1 MDYSIEVTQT
11 QDRVLKFSSLQKISQ
26 KGKIKISPSRLSLTG
41 SSRSSIAWYLG
52 CISPS
57 ETKCCLSKKFQWK
70 RTYGGNSV
78 VCDENLGDHPRPAE
92 SLDQL
97 LGRGRALQTSLV
109 NYNPVVTFGSV
120 WYSWNSVITF
130 NQDNWSQ
137 QLTWM
142 VRSPPHQTMKPT
154 HKPFCNCELQTKFQN
169 LETEGIL
176 NTERLLCN
184 RCIAFLKCTVY

>member
-26 KGKIKISPSRLSLTG
+26 KGKIKISPSRLSLIG

-57 ETKCCLSKKFQWK
+57 ETKCRLSKKFQWNP
-70 RTYGGNSV
+70 TYGGNSV

-109 NYNPVVTFGSV
+109 NYNPVVTFGLV